1 MGIPFFQDHYDHGCY
16 SQGVVFIVNDNV
28 IVWKYHFIHDHHD
41 HGCYSQGGKRL
52 EVPERVSCD
61 GANLVVAQVSEPR
74 LLDHQTN
81 N

>member
-1 MGIPFFQDHYDHGCY
+1 MRILF
-16 SQGVVFIVNDNV
+16 V
-28 IVWKYHFIHDHHD
+28 HDHHD

-52 EVPERVSCD
+52 EVPKRVSCD
-61 GANLVVAQVSEPR
+61 GANLVVAQVSETR